1 MWDKMETPTIVYDLD
16 TSGGLMEQIQTL
28 LAPPKSE
35 EVDKRSRKL
44 VRDVRR
50 SGRATNHDTCDSC
63 REGGDL
69 LCCDHCPAAFH
80 LQCCNPPLSE
90 ELLPPGEWMCHRC
103 NVRKKKR
110 EQKSEQTNGL
120 QERSLSKRSAS
131 PAVELDL
138 NAGPLRLDG
147 LPPGAGA
154 AGPGLR
160 VAQVR
165 LLDRRTSSR
174 PSSRP
179 GTPTSNT
186 SSTPTPSEE
195 QNEGEEETA
204 EVEEEAQGLELEGI
218 APSAPTPRLLK
229 RPFQLLI
236 AAAMERNPTQFQLP
250 NELTCTTALPGSSK
264 RRKKEELLGR
274 PFRRPQHELDPNG
287 LVPLPAKVCFSCS
300 RSCRIAPLIQCDYC
314 PLVFHM
320 DCLDPPLTALPAGKW
335 MCPNHVE
342 HIVLNQRNLS
352 LSSRCQLFDQFQD
365 RISQHAVKV
374 DFLRRVHRQ
383 NTPNRRYSHQHKKT
397 IKVPDAIK
405 SQYQN
410 PPAML
415 APAGIR
421 QSELVCSGVSN
432 HQPTKH
438 LTTETEQQEWLQDV
452 IALQCSIMRH
462 LSIKQKASSS
472 SPASTPVSSSM
483 EWDPRQK
490 AYIKSCVPSE
500 DTKPLASQRTL
511 SPGPCTKPCGSPDDA
526 LRATVPK
533 GPMVELDSC
542 NCIMIPC
549 KNCRKFNGP
558 LAVESQ
564 QPPKANGPVDCNS
577 ASDSCR
583 QTEFQLRLKS
593 DITHQES
600 VSTPASV
607 TSLKLVNHIDG
618 DIVKR
623 ESGNN
628 IEVCSHK
635 DCTTLP
641 VMCSDTKQQKH
652 TTQLKL
658 QTECIGSEAKLS
670 DSITSSAHPITPSE
684 VIQDHGITKLESSTT
699 IAGLSSTDLKACPA
713 VMESLLP
720 SALSC
725 IADRS
730 NHMKTSL
737 KDGGI
742 ELDKLDDEM
751 VKLLAWQ
758 RIQQLF
764 PPKVPAISQRDDIL
778 PPATS
783 NLKPQSSHPQSQKKV
798 QARAVFYPLTGKG
811 EAVDMCYRTLYIG
824 SGADMDVCLTNYGHC
839 NYVSGKHACIFY
851 DENTKHYELL
861 NYSEHGTTVDNV
873 LYSCDFS
880 EKASLS
886 PPSGLVSKVQSITNH
901 SKKREPEEQ
910 PGSMVGLMPAGGVMS
925 CQLQGGPGLSC
936 SCKAS
941 SSSLIGGSGAGWEG
955 TALLHHGSYIKLG
968 CLQFVFSIT
977 EFAIKQPKE
986 EDAAIGSCT
995 STSTSPSSTTT
1006 NTATVSTTLTQD
1018 GANKDN
1024 ETLILHQVPV
1034 LRSNSVP

>member
-1 MWDKMETPTIVYDLD
+1 
-16 TSGGLMEQIQTL
+16 MEQIQTL

-35 EVDKRSRKL
+35 EVEKRSRKL

-90 ELLPPGEWMCHRC
+90 EMLPPGEWMCHRC

-110 EQKSEQTNGL
+110 EQKCEQTNGL
-120 QERSLSKRSAS
+120 PERSSSKRSAS
-131 PAVELDL
+131 PAVELEL

-195 QNEGEEETA
+195 QND
-204 EVEEEAQGLELEGI
+204 VEEEAVEPEDEVQGAEIEG
-218 APSAPTPRLLK
+218 ATLSAPTPRLLK

-250 NELTCTTALPGSSK
+250 SELTCTTALPGSSK
-264 RRKKEELLGR
+264 RRRKEELLGK

-287 LVPLPAKVCFSCS
+287 LVPLPVKVCFSCN
-300 RSCRIAPLIQCDYC
+300 RSCRLAPLIQCDYC
-314 PLVFHM
+314 PLLFHM
-320 DCLDPPLTALPAGKW
+320 DCLDPPLTALPACKW

-342 HIVLNQRNLS
+342 HLALNQRSLS

-365 RISQHAVKV
+365 RMSQHAVKV
-374 DFLRRVHRQ
+374 DFLRRVHRR
-383 NTPNRRYSHQHKKT
+383 NAPNRRTTHQHSKKT

-410 PPAML
+410 PPPML
-415 APAGIR
+415 LPAGVR
-421 QSELVCSGVSN
+421 QLELVCSGVPDHEPS
-432 HQPTKH
+432 KH
-438 LTTETEQQEWLQDV
+438 LTTEAEQQEWLQDV
-452 IALQCSIMRH
+452 LALQCSIMRH
-462 LSIKQKASSS
+462 LSIKQKASSA
-472 SPASTPVSSSM
+472 ASTAASA
-483 EWDPRQK
+483 EWDSEQK
-490 AYIKSCVPSE
+490 ASMKLCGASE
-500 DTKPLASQRTL
+500 DVKTQASLGRTSSLDPCSKPRNAPNDPQGASL
-511 SPGPCTKPCGSPDDA
+511 SRDTA
-526 LRATVPK
+526 
-533 GPMVELDSC
+533 VELGVCKCS
-542 NCIMIPC
+542 MTPC
-549 KNCRKFNGP
+549 QNCRKPNGPQSEAQPPTANGP
-558 LAVESQ
+558 L
-564 QPPKANGPVDCNS
+564 DCNS

-583 QTEFQLRLKS
+583 QAELQHRLKPS
-593 DITHQES
+593 AEP
-600 VSTPASV
+600 PASALA
-607 TSLKLVNHIDG
+607 SGLVNHVG
-618 DIVKR
+618 TETVKK
-623 ESGNN
+623 E
-628 IEVCSHK
+628 
-635 DCTTLP
+635 P
-641 VMCSDTKQQKH
+641 
-652 TTQLKL
+652 
-658 QTECIGSEAKLS
+658 
-670 DSITSSAHPITPSE
+670 
-684 VIQDHGITKLESSTT
+684 ESSTEVC
-699 IAGLSSTDLKACPA
+699 AQMNCPA
-713 VMESLLP
+713 APTIWPHGSQQNHRSQTVLQEECITSDKKPSYSIVSSSPPKGNQESNSTKLGSSSPTPDIKAGPGLVDSLLP
-720 SALSC
+720 SSLTSIANLSTC
-725 IADRS
+725 I
-730 NHMKTSL
+730 
-737 KDGGI
+737 KDGKEEDGGGI
-742 ELDKLDDEM
+742 ELDKLDAEM
-751 VKLLAWQ
+751 IKLLAYQ

-764 PPKVPAISQRDDIL
+764 PPKVPSTPP

-783 NLKPQSSHPQSQKKV
+783 AAPKTPSPHPDSQKKV

-811 EAVDMCYRTLYIG
+811 GAVSMCYRTLYIG

-839 NYVSGKHACIFY
+839 NYISGKHACIFY

-861 NYSEHGTTVDNV
+861 NYSEHGTMVDNV

-880 EKASLS
+880 EKASPSL
-886 PPSGLVSKVQSITNH
+886 PSGLVAKVQGIIRR
-901 SKKREPEEQ
+901 SKKREEDENP
-910 PGSMVGLMPAGGVMS
+910 SSVVGLLPAGGVMS
-925 CQLQGGPGLSC
+925 SQPQGSTELLC

-977 EFAIKQPKE
+977 EFASKQPKE
-986 EDAAIGSCT
+986 EQTAMPTASCT
-995 STSTSPSSTTT
+995 STSSSSNIAASSSSTTT
-1006 NTATVSTTLTQD
+1006 STPPPPNTATVSSPSSQD
-1018 GANKDN
+1018 EADM
-1024 ETLILHQVPV
+1024 ETVPPHQVPV